1 MCLWA
6 AATEVA
12 PQAGK
17 AQEEEEVDGV
27 EEFENELDAMV
38 VEDDAPSEEPPSPRR
53 LRCVLLLYTAV
64 GAECRRPYCCICTAE
79 GADDCGAPL

>member
-6 AATEVA
+6 AATEAA
-12 PQAGK
+12 PQTDK
-17 AQEEEEVDGV
+17 AQAGEEVDDI

-53 LRCVLLLYTAV
+53 LR
-64 GAECRRPYCCICTAE
+64 
-79 GADDCGAPL
+79 